1 MKGSFITQDEMLAIP
16 AQEISDQSQIAPEPL
31 VSVIVVTYNHE
42 AYIAQNI
49 KGILAQQCDFP
60 FELIIGEDQ
69 STDRTLE
76 ICLSYQQRHPEVI
89 RVVTWQE
96 NLGIGANYLR
106 CLGRTRG
113 KYLAFCEGDDYWID
127 PAKLTKQ
134 VALMEK
140 WPETTLCGARTRVLM
155 EVPGKKPVETLIGQD
170 NSDIDYS
177 LKDVLSCYL
186 FHTST
191 FLLRKSTLL
200 LPPHARSMVYPD
212 GFLQCLS
219 ALQGSLRCLPDVVSV
234 YRHHPRGVCIGGS
247 IDLHL
252 DRCEDICHMMLD
264 IIEDEGDERL
274 VRRTLD
280 VVHSRRCHHLI
291 NDGRTSEA
299 RSLARGLLPRLARH
313 NFPRAVQL
321 LLHVCLPK
329 PYAYLRR
336 VGKGVRITRYAR
348 RFLS

>member
-1 MKGSFITQDEMLAIP
+1 MKGSFITPDEMLAIP
-16 AQEISDQSQIAPEPL
+16 AQEISDPSQIAPEPL

-49 KGILAQQCDFP
+49 EGILAQQCHFP
-60 FELIIGEDQ
+60 FELIIGEDK

-76 ICLSYQQRHPEVI
+76 ICLSYQQKHPEVL

-155 EVPGKKPVETLIGQD
+155 EIPGKKPIETLIGQD
-170 NSDIDYS
+170 SDIDYS
-177 LKDVLSCYL
+177 LKDVLSGYL

-200 LPPHARSMVYPD
+200 LPQQAR
-212 GFLQCLS
+212 
-219 ALQGSLRCLPDVVSV
+219 
-234 YRHHPRGVCIGGS
+234 
-247 IDLHL
+247 
-252 DRCEDICHMMLD
+252 
-264 IIEDEGDERL
+264 
-274 VRRTLD
+274 
-280 VVHSRRCHHLI
+280 
-291 NDGRTSEA
+291 
-299 RSLARGLLPRLARH
+299 
-313 NFPRAVQL
+313 
-321 LLHVCLPK
+321 
-329 PYAYLRR
+329 
-336 VGKGVRITRYAR
+336 
-348 RFLS
+348 